1 VVLRRVRSVI
11 RDLLLQ
17 VVLRKVKEADR
28 EEEDRVEIRWLPVER
43 QPAETRQLLVERR
56 AVVAHRLAEVIN
68 HPNS

>member
-1 VVLRRVRSVI
+1 
-11 RDLLLQ
+11 LLQ

-28 EEEDRVEIRWLPVER
+28 EEEDRVEIRWLPLER
-43 QPAETRQLLVERR
+43 QPAETQQLLVERR